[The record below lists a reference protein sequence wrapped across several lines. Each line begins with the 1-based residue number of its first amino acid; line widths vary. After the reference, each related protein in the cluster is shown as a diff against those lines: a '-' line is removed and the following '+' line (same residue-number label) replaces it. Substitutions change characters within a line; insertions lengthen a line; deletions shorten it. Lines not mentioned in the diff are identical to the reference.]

1 MINCNYIKLGDCLEL
16 LKEIPDNSIDLIV
29 TDPPYIL
36 ETDGAGMF
44 GKKADNYGGQRY
56 VMKNIDFMKN
66 GISENVLDEL
76 IRVMKKINIYI
87 WCSQKQLP
95 IFYKYFVEKK
105 KCNWNLLCWHKTNP
119 TPTCGNKYLTDTEFC
134 LFFREKGVKVYG
146 EYATK
151 RTFYVSTK
159 NLEDKKL
166 YNHPTIKPLEIIQN
180 IIINSSNEGDIVLD
194 PFLGSGTTVVASK
207 MLNRKY
213 IGFEIN
219 KDYFEIAQKRID
231 DTLNITNEVKLNYQ
245 TTLFDLIKKEEK

>member
-1 MINCNYIKLGDCLEL
+1 MKVNYIKHGDCLEL

-119 TPTCGNKYLTDTEFC
+119 TPTCGNKYLSDTEYCAFA
-134 LFFREKGVKVYG
+134 REKGVKLYG
-146 EYATK
+146 TYHTK
-151 RTFYVSTK
+151 KKYYITPINKS
-159 NLEDKKL
+159 DKKL
-166 YNHPTIKPLEIIQN
+166 YNHPTIKPLEIIKN

-194 PFLGSGTTVVASK
+194 PFLGSGTTAVASK

-219 KDYFEIAQKRID
+219 KDYFETSLKRI
-231 DTLNITNEVKLNYQ
+231 N
-245 TTLFDLIKKEEK
+245 KEEK